1 MTWKKSASESTDR
14 YDPMAEFS
22 QRIVNELEKGVKP
35 WVRPWNPDKC
45 AGPQAPI
52 NGTTGQPYHGINN
65 LILGMHPLA
74 FQTGDPRFLTY
85 NQAKDKGWQVKKGSK
100 SVTGFFYKP
109 LEVDD
114 EKAKDGIRVIPILKS
129 FALFHAA
136 QVDGIPAYKAPTIEE
151 APWRSEEAS
160 EIIMKNSGATI
171 RIGGDRAFYSS
182 TTDHIQIPPSVAF
195 KDAGEE
201 ACTKLHE
208 LGHWTGAAHRLNRDL
223 SGRFGSAAYAMDE
236 IRVELASAFIAGEL
250 NIPADIPNHA
260 SYIQNWLK
268 PLKDDKREIFR
279 VAADAQKI
287 ASLILSYHPA
297 FAAKQQA
304 EPERPGIALPPHSTA
319 ITVS

>member
-1 MTWKKSASESTDR
+1 
-14 YDPMAEFS
+14 MAEFS
-22 QRIVNELEKGVKP
+22 QRMVDELEKGVKP
-35 WVRPWNPDKC
+35 WVRPWDPDKC

-52 NGTTGQPYHGINN
+52 NAVTGVPYHGCNN

-74 FQTGDPRFLTY
+74 FETGDPRFVTY
-85 NQAKDKGWQVKKGSK
+85 NQAREKGWQVKKGSK

-114 EKAKDGIRVIPILKS
+114 EKAKDGTRVIPILKS

-171 RIGGDRAFYSS
+171 RIGGDRAFYST

-195 KDAGEE
+195 TNAGEE

-208 LGHWTGAAHRLNRDL
+208 LGHWTGAPHPLNRDL
-223 SGRFGSAAYAMDE
+223 TGRFGSAAYAMDE

-287 ASLILSYHPA
+287 ATMVLGFHPDYA
-297 FAAKQQA
+297 VRVQA
-304 EPERPGIALPPHSTA
+304 ERQPDRPSFIGSSLEETVPASTL
-319 ITVS
+319 